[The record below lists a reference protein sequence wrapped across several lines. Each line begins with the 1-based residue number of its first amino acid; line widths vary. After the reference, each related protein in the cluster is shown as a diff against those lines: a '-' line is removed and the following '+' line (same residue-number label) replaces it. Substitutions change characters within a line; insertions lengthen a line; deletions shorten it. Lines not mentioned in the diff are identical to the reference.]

1 MVWNAFDFW
10 KVWVVPEDVCPNFQ
24 TECVLSDFGT
34 REGSLLTFCVFLFIF
49 ILAKAKALYTYTP
62 SNADELAFDEGDEI
76 TIIDTSEE
84 EWWKTEREGVVFI
97 VPAAYLEVV
106 EG

>member
-1 MVWNAFDFW
+1 MKDRSW
-10 KVWVVPEDVCPNFQ
+10 
-24 TECVLSDFGT
+24 
-34 REGSLLTFCVFLFIF
+34 LLYVFIIF

-62 SNADELAFDEGDEI
+62 SNTDELAFDEGDEI

-84 EWWKTEREGVVFI
+84 EWWKAEREGVVFI